1 MTRTLLEGANLSW
14 FYSIT
19 HCVAS
24 ITQIKARGHIPAWN
38 FATGL
43 TNVRNWSGQKI
54 CFEGGEIK
62 KIVEDLGRARENAFH
77 LMCT

>member
-1 MTRTLLEGANLSW
+1 MTRTMLKGANLSW

-19 HCVAS
+19 HYVAF
-24 ITQIKARGHIPAWN
+24 IAQIKARGHIPSWN
-38 FATGL
+38 FANGFTD
-43 TNVRNWSGQKI
+43 VRNWQVENLFWRGV
-54 CFEGGEIK
+54 IK